1 MFSWKKIIKIL
12 NFIKLGIRDN
22 KEKSLTWPLSC
33 HRWLT
38 ASKECDQKDVST
50 TTCFH
55 ISLPKMASYQSNN
68 STVDWSNLRLQIF
81 WLIFPLGLF
90 ICCHFLS
97 WENSAKTRAL
107 NSTAEKPRQ
116 NKSKQSLKKFDGN
129 LSIPENRI
137 KRNEKWWVSTA
148 HLTVFHFLDKNVR
161 RTLPLAET

>member
-1 MFSWKKIIKIL
+1 M
-12 NFIKLGIRDN
+12 NFIKSGIRDN

-33 HRWLT
+33 QRWLT

-81 WLIFPLGLF
+81 WLISPLGLF

-116 NKSKQSLKKFDGN
+116 NKSKQSLKKNLTGICQFLKIELKGTKNDGF
-129 LSIPENRI
+129 
-137 KRNEKWWVSTA
+137 STA